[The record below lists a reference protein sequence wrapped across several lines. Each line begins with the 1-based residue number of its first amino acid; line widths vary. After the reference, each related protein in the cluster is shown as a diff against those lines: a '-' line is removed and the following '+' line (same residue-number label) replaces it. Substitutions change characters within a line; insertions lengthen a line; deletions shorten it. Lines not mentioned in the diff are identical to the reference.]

1 MLREYELSHNY
12 ELHHGFLERALA
24 KQRHQGKLYRLR
36 DFGRSGVVDR
46 EYGNRGHAPA
56 STNHGLSGED
66 GNTVEVDID
75 GRNHTEFDAVRIEQ
89 SAQGLRTYIS
99 S

>member
-1 MLREYELSHNY
+1 MSSISPCEANTV
-12 ELHHGFLERALA
+12 G
-24 KQRHQGKLYRLR
+24 
-36 DFGRSGVVDR
+36 
-46 EYGNRGHAPA
+46 A
-56 STNHGLSGED
+56 SSKRFETGLSGED
-66 GNTVEVDID
+66 GDTVEVDID